1 MGGRTRRDAL
11 SGLWRERVTASYMK
25 QCFSELTGIRMTEV
39 PYLWEMN
46 AKNAVALHALYSG
59 GMDVGMEDLPLYKRI
74 PAGMVQ
80 IRADEDFTVYNG
92 VSQTILSG
100 SLTVVDGKAVAL
112 ADAAGPRADLN
123 GWSGTQWNAL
133 YVTDDPKA
141 GKPILA
147 ENFCALADREQSGLE
162 RSFAHAFGETVPYNL
177 NRYAREDRLGGLYLY
192 FDRLTEYGEQTPTIF
207 TGRDVCLAIAGG
219 SAGGII
225 IGAVA
230 VYVGYESR
238 KRKQQEQQE
247 QQEKEKG

>member
-1 MGGRTRRDAL
+1 M
-11 SGLWRERVTASYMK
+11 
-25 QCFSELTGIRMTEV
+25 
-39 PYLWEMN
+39 
-46 AKNAVALHALYSG
+46 
-59 GMDVGMEDLPLYKRI
+59 
-74 PAGMVQ
+74 
-80 IRADEDFTVYNG
+80 
-92 VSQTILSG
+92 
-100 SLTVVDGKAVAL
+100 
-112 ADAAGPRADLN
+112 
-123 GWSGTQWNAL
+123 
-133 YVTDDPKA
+133 
-141 GKPILA
+141 
-147 ENFCALADREQSGLE
+147 E

-247 QQEKEKG
+247 KEKG